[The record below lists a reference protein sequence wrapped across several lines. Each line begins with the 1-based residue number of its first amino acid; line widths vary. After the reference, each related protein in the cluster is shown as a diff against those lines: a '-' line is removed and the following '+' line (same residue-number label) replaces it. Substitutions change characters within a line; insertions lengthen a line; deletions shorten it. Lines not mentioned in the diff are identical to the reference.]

1 MGDPGPP
8 ATVEP
13 PCHRRLFSRPGP
25 VCSEGNGVSQTASSG
40 KYTSN
45 ESAVLSGSDL
55 FLDSSTFPDAAAA
68 VVQTEPA
75 ERRFL
80 TVYYQNVRGLR
91 TKTNETFLALCR
103 CDYDVIVFTETWL
116 TEAIKDAELTKN
128 YKLFRCDR
136 NPESSSLLR
145 GGGVLIAAKAKL
157 GCKAV
162 ELLNCESLEQ
172 TVIRLTLPLQTL
184 FVCCVYIRPVSDPA
198 TYATHA
204 AAVQQVIDL
213 SKESDSVLVVGDYNL
228 PNLIWYHDDDT
239 DSLLPVN
246 ASSEQEVT
254 LVESMLPL
262 GLTQENDLPNAFGK
276 LLDLVFVSDNVSVE
290 LFEPPCPLLK
300 VDQHHNPLL
309 MQLEY
314 RTALN
319 DNTVEPVAVFDF
331 KRCDYTTLNERILA
345 VDWLTFLDAPCVNSV
360 TEIFYE
366 KLFEIF
372 NEVVPRKSVRI
383 CHRYKQPWWND
394 DLRLLRNRLRKA
406 TSRFLSTKTA
416 WDKVVARNIE
426 EEYLNLQQESFQ
438 NYINDLQ
445 NDDILKVLSSVD
457 PSKGP
462 GPDGL
467 PPVFVKSCANSLVVP
482 VSVIF
487 NKSLEHAIFPD
498 IWKLASISPI
508 HKSGNVSKVEN
519 YRPISILSC
528 LAKVLEKVVYD
539 RLFPAVRR
547 IISANQHGFMR
558 NRSTT
563 TNLLSFVSPTINV
576 LESGGQVDAVY
587 IDFEKAFDK
596 VPHTLTIKKLK
607 KLGLPDWIVAWL
619 HSYLTSRKAFVN
631 LRVTRSD
638 IFDIPSCV
646 PQGSHLGP
654 LIFILFVNELNTLTG
669 SSTLMYANDLK
680 LYRTVKSHV
689 DCLAL
694 QADVDTLLHW
704 CDRNGM
710 TAHAKKC
717 KVLSFTRSRN
727 PIISDYSMNG
737 QQLDRV
743 DTFKDLGVVVDSKL
757 RFNQHIALTT
767 AKAFAMLGFLKRS
780 TKHFDDPYS
789 LKSLFC
795 SLVRSVLEYA
805 VVVWAPFHETQ
816 VTRIERVQRTFV
828 RYAFRKLRWNDP
840 LRLPPYEQRCA
851 LFNLPTLAR
860 RRVFIQRLLVFD
872 HVKDSGTTHHCL
884 VSRGTERF
892 MDITTR

>member
-55 FLDSSTFPDAAAA
+55 SLDSSTFPDAAAA

-103 CDYDVIVFTETWL
+103 CDYDVIVLIETWL

-262 GLTQENDLPNAFGK
+262 GLTQVNDLPNAFGK

-319 DNTVEPVAVFDF
+319 DNTVEPDAVFDF

-360 TEIFYE
+360 TEMFYE

-372 NEVVPRKSVRI
+372 NEVVPRKSVCI
-383 CHRYKQPWWND
+383 CHRYRQPWWND

-426 EEYLNLQQESFQ
+426 EEYLNYQQESFQ

-445 NDDILKVLSSVD
+445 SAVKSNPSKFWTYVNAKKQTEQTPLDVSYRDVNNDDILKVLSSVD

-508 HKSGNVSKVEN
+508 HKSGNVSEVEN

-638 IFDIPSCV
+638 IFDIPSGV

-669 SSTLMYANDLK
+669 SSTLMYADDLK

-717 KVLSFTRSRN
+717 KVLSFSRSRN

-795 SLVRSVLEYA
+795 SL
-805 VVVWAPFHETQ
+805 
-816 VTRIERVQRTFV
+816 
-828 RYAFRKLRWNDP
+828 
-840 LRLPPYEQRCA
+840 
-851 LFNLPTLAR
+851 
-860 RRVFIQRLLVFD
+860 

>member
-1 MGDPGPP
+1 MGRISILGTPNPTDLGPP
-8 ATVEP
+8 AVEVHP
-13 PCHRRLFSRPGP
+13 RRPG
-25 VCSEGNGVSQTASSG
+25 SQVRSDV
-40 KYTSN
+40 
-45 ESAVLSGSDL
+45 EVLL
-55 FLDSSTFPDAAAA
+55 PQAI
-68 VVQTEPA
+68 QTEPA

-262 GLTQENDLPNAFGK
+262 GLTQVNDLPNAFGK

-319 DNTVEPVAVFDF
+319 DNTVEPDAVFDF

-360 TEIFYE
+360 TEMFYE

-445 NDDILKVLSSVD
+445 STVKSNPSKFWTYVNAKKQTEQTPLDVSYRDVNSSSPEESASFFADFFTSVYNTNSTVYPDSHLEGAPTSNISIPRPTLADDDILKVLSSVD

-508 HKSGNVSKVEN
+508 HKS
-519 YRPISILSC
+519 
-528 LAKVLEKVVYD
+528 
-539 RLFPAVRR
+539 
-547 IISANQHGFMR
+547 
-558 NRSTT
+558 
-563 TNLLSFVSPTINV
+563 
-576 LESGGQVDAVY
+576 
-587 IDFEKAFDK
+587 
-596 VPHTLTIKKLK
+596 
-607 KLGLPDWIVAWL
+607 
-619 HSYLTSRKAFVN
+619 
-631 LRVTRSD
+631 
-638 IFDIPSCV
+638 
-646 PQGSHLGP
+646 
-654 LIFILFVNELNTLTG
+654 
-669 SSTLMYANDLK
+669 
-680 LYRTVKSHV
+680 
-689 DCLAL
+689 
-694 QADVDTLLHW
+694 
-704 CDRNGM
+704 
-710 TAHAKKC
+710 
-717 KVLSFTRSRN
+717 
-727 PIISDYSMNG
+727 
-737 QQLDRV
+737 
-743 DTFKDLGVVVDSKL
+743 
-757 RFNQHIALTT
+757 
-767 AKAFAMLGFLKRS
+767 
-780 TKHFDDPYS
+780 
-789 LKSLFC
+789 
-795 SLVRSVLEYA
+795 
-805 VVVWAPFHETQ
+805 
-816 VTRIERVQRTFV
+816 
-828 RYAFRKLRWNDP
+828 
-840 LRLPPYEQRCA
+840 
-851 LFNLPTLAR
+851 
-860 RRVFIQRLLVFD
+860 
-872 HVKDSGTTHHCL
+872 
-884 VSRGTERF
+884 
-892 MDITTR
+892 